1 MESIF
6 NIIKI
11 IVGSFFLFIYE
22 WSNPCFIY
30 NSIKY
35 ISLENYKNKLFERNH
50 VKIQLKDKESIDKDH
65 YSCVSFNI
73 HNGFNFFNN
82 YKIKEIIR
90 YLHNLDADFIC
101 LQEVFDKEQ
110 FNYINECLGYTDRC
124 YAGDLCIFSKYK
136 IQKNVNTYYD
146 NLGVYNHNNFLVSTI
161 KIKDTVLYIINAHLM
176 NDITF
181 YKQKREI
188 KEIMKYI
195 NSKLDKFKDKILIV
209 GDFNYTKEFT
219 DIYTNQFSYVNYV
232 KSFPSIY
239 PILSLDKVYFRNIKL
254 NKNEIQD
261 IYYSDHKPLY
271 VEFTL

>member
-1 MESIF
+1 
-6 NIIKI
+6 
-11 IVGSFFLFIYE
+11 
-22 WSNPCFIY
+22 
-30 NSIKY
+30 
-35 ISLENYKNKLFERNH
+35 
-50 VKIQLKDKESIDKDH
+50 
-65 YSCVSFNI
+65 
-73 HNGFNFFNN
+73 
-82 YKIKEIIR
+82 
-90 YLHNLDADFIC
+90 
-101 LQEVFDKEQ
+101 
-110 FNYINECLGYTDRC
+110 
-124 YAGDLCIFSKYK
+124 
-136 IQKNVNTYYD
+136 
-146 NLGVYNHNNFLVSTI
+146 
-161 KIKDTVLYIINAHLM
+161 M